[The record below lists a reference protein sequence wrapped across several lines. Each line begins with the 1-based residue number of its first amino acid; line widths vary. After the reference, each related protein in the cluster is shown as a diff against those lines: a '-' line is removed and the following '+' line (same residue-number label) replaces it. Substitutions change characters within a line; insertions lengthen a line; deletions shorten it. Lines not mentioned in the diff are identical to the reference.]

1 MWNVKFEMF
10 IESEKKKKM
19 DLNEIVHVLVAELE
33 KEKNVRQ
40 NAKVEAQNL
49 REDVDRLKGKVEE
62 VSVRPKIEVELGM
75 EQSRLD

>member
-1 MWNVKFEMF
+1 M
-10 IESEKKKKM
+10 
-19 DLNEIVHVLVAELE
+19 AELE

-40 NAKVEAQNL
+40 NAEVEAQNL

>member
-1 MWNVKFEMF
+1 MWNVKFKMF

-40 NAKVEAQNL
+40 NAEVEAQNL

>member
-1 MWNVKFEMF
+1 
-10 IESEKKKKM
+10 M